1 MFDLFVHVTKALL
14 ALLKILRLRK
24 PGRVFLVVRKEDS
37 MLKFVLVLPEP
48 GAVDVVT
55 RRLLV
60 QINGAEPLT
69 YDLASS
75 TLESEELSGDD
86 NDTITG
92 SLVDVDDSNNSSEPR
107 DFEFILT
114 DTIAP
119 PLPGELG
126 LRVTEEV

>member
-1 MFDLFVHVTKALL
+1 VFDLFVHVTKALL